1 MSDIRLCVRDHEGD
15 HWTDIHGS
23 DGDRLIAACSNN
35 PQTLAELCKAA
46 ETYAQGA
53 ARWVQYFE
61 RGQNFHLWDAGLVI
75 IDLTARLIVV
85 DSGYSDPQLVDQ
97 VYYHNGSCKT
107 STAIPYDLTADDW
120 LITKQVQEW
129 ETLARRRR
137 DHLHGVVHA
146 HPLEQSPWTF
156 ATARKLNPAPLAE

>member
-23 DGDRLIAACSNN
+23 DGDRLIAACSKN
-35 PQTLAELCKAA
+35 PQTLAELCTAA

-61 RGQNFHLWDAGLVI
+61 RGRNFHRWDAGLVI

-85 DSGYSDPQLVDQ
+85 DSGYSNPQLVDQ

-107 STAIPYDLTADDW
+107 STAIPYDLTT
-120 LITKQVQEW
+120 LEW
-129 ETLARRRR
+129 CRSDLVAWQALARRRLLHLQGIR
-137 DHLHGVVHA
+137 DNS
-146 HPLEQSPWTF
+146 PYQSGRTF
-156 ATARKLNPAPLAE
+156 GCERDRQPAAEPIA